1 MMPRVSSES
10 LLLNEC
16 IDFPFV
22 GPDRVLW
29 TPQLAVRASM
39 CAAEIVHYWVD
50 RVVKKTR
57 QGLKEQARDVL
68 HHDRS
73 INRMMSRL
81 QKLEEERVEIDQY
94 QKLSEVVQA
103 WDTQIDSLERSRP
116 QGVRDANTVAL
127 HYCTEVEDLKGQM
140 QATKLGNQ
148 LQIQQLR
155 ERAGALEN
163 TALAGKH

>member
-1 MMPRVSSES
+1 M
-10 LLLNEC
+10 
-16 IDFPFV
+16 
-22 GPDRVLW
+22 
-29 TPQLAVRASM
+29 
-39 CAAEIVHYWVD
+39 
-50 RVVKKTR
+50 
-57 QGLKEQARDVL
+57 
-68 HHDRS
+68 
-73 INRMMSRL
+73 
-81 QKLEEERVEIDQY
+81 
-94 QKLSEVVQA
+94 
-103 WDTQIDSLERSRP
+103 